1 MLWHFFVFL
10 LSFAFFTLCGLFSNF
25 LLSFSAI
32 LLAFLFLFLLGSLLL
47 FSLDGFHLCLQLLF
61 EVVLDGLE
69 RVLQLVEGGLLEF
82 DRLIVFQQL
91 TA

>member
-1 MLWHFFVFL
+1 MSLAFFTRFGLFIIFL
-10 LSFAFFTLCGLFSNF
+10 LSFR
-25 LLSFSAI
+25 AI
-32 LLAFLFLFLLGSLLL
+32 LLAFLFLFLLSSLLL
-47 FSLDGFHLCLQLLF
+47 LSLDSFHLCLQLLF

-69 RVLQLVEGGLLEF
+69 RVLQLIEGGLLEF